1 MEWFDGS
8 ITSVKGIRASGVACG
23 LKKNGEPDLAL
34 IVSER
39 PATAAGVFTRN
50 LVKGHSL
57 QLTMKRIS
65 KGQCQALVINSGN
78 ANACLGE
85 AGLSDARTMASL
97 AASQIDCAPELVL
110 VGSTG
115 VIGQPLDMQAVRDG
129 IEAAARSLGD
139 SAEHGHQAERAIMTT
154 DLVPKEAVIRF
165 QIGSNTVTVAGMAKG
180 SGMIH
185 PNMATMIGVI
195 AMDCAVSQP
204 VLSEMLRRVS
214 DKTFNRVSVDGDT
227 SVCDM
232 VIALANG
239 LSSSTLIQSGT
250 AEADLLEKALERVCT
265 RLAKGI
271 AADGEG
277 ASRLIEIR
285 AEGLRTQRDALL
297 IVSAVARSPLVKTM
311 MAGGDAN
318 WGRIFTAAGY
328 SGAAF
333 DPDGCDIYLGSVKV
347 CERGTA
353 LAFDEAKAAEALAQ
367 KEIQIRLAFR
377 EGDAAERIWTCD
389 LTDEYV
395 RINGSYR
402 S

>member
-277 ASRLIEIR
+277 ASRMIEIR
-285 AEGLRTQRDALL
+285 AEPLPTQRQALL
-297 IVSAVARSPLVKTM
+297 IVSA
-311 MAGGDAN
+311 
-318 WGRIFTAAGY
+318 
-328 SGAAF
+328 
-333 DPDGCDIYLGSVKV
+333 
-347 CERGTA
+347 
-353 LAFDEAKAAEALAQ
+353 
-367 KEIQIRLAFR
+367 
-377 EGDAAERIWTCD
+377 
-389 LTDEYV
+389 
-395 RINGSYR
+395 
-402 S
+402 